1 MGKVRDKKVKMS
13 GYGKMTDA
21 QKSLQMAREVWEIHK
36 GSATSRAKRWANE
49 EHYQKTLGGR
59 SAVRI
64 TLPALKSSHL
74 DNAIYH
80 LKHLVAS
87 LEDVQKQ
94 VTDTR
99 SKMFYMRSL
108 VYTCHRNLK
117 HDADRGYSHPNYPE
131 EDFRGAR

>member
-1 MGKVRDKKVKMS
+1 MSKERDKKVKMTR
-13 GYGKMTDA
+13 YGRMTDA
-21 QKSLQMAREVWEIHK
+21 QKSLQMAREVWDIHK

-74 DNAIYH
+74 ENANYQ
-80 LKHLVAS
+80 LKHLVAE

-94 VTDTR
+94 ETNTQ

-117 HDADRGYSHPNYPE
+117 HDADRGYSNPMRPD